1 MSFEPRRILLI
12 ATRRIGDVL
21 LTTPLLN
28 ALRQA
33 WPKAVIDVMIYRGTG
48 SILEGNR
55 DFDSLIEVE
64 EGASLAGT
72 VSVMRSIYRQYD
84 LALSTQG
91 GDRAYLLLF
100 AASSRRY
107 GLIGDPLKKS
117 WWKRLISR
125 YVMLD
130 NLHRHTI
137 TQNLELANLLGIPCA
152 PTVVM
157 PRIEIEAGVQT
168 EADYVVLHPFPMFR
182 YKEWREEAWVE
193 LVQYFLGLGLWVRIS
208 GGPSKVEIAACQ
220 RLRRTVGDPRVVV
233 LAGQT
238 SFAQLAE
245 MLAGAKCYVG
255 PDTVVTHLAAA
266 SGCPTIALFGP
277 SNPIKWGPWPSA
289 RVELKSPWAM
299 SSPDGL
305 QIEGNVAL
313 LQDTLPCVPCMQ
325 EGCERKLES
334 ESACLKNISV
344 QRVISMIERMINFD
358 ADRSDLQT

>member
-33 WPKAVIDVMIYRGTG
+33 WPKAVIDVMVYRGTG

-64 EGASLAGT
+64 EGAPLVGT

-100 AASSRRY
+100 AASTRRY

-125 YVMLD
+125 YVVLD
-130 NLHRHTI
+130 NQNTHTI
-137 TQNLELANLLGIPCA
+137 SQNLALANLLKIPA
-152 PTVVM
+152 IPKVVM
-157 PRIEIEAGVQT
+157 PQPLAEQRDEEWKPYA
-168 EADYVVLHPFPMFR
+168 VLHPFPMFD
-182 YKEWREEAWVE
+182 YKEWSEGGWIDLIRYFVGRGLE
-193 LVQYFLGLGLWVRIS
+193 VQIS
-208 GGPSKVEIAACQ
+208 GGPSKEEMEACEELKKKANVESV
-220 RLRRTVGDPRVVV
+220 RGV
-233 LAGQT
+233 AGKV
-238 SFAQLAE
+238 SFAELAVI
-245 MLAGAKCYVG
+245 LGHARCYVG

-266 SGCPTIALFGP
+266 AGCPTVALFGP
-277 SNPIKWGPWPSA
+277 SNPVKWGPWPSA
-289 RVELKSPWAM
+289 RVELESPWVM
-299 SSPDGL
+299 SAHDGL

-344 QRVISMIERMINFD
+344 QRVISAIERMINFD
-358 ADRSDLQT
+358 VDRSDLRT